1 MEDIRI
7 ETYKEIE
14 DRDIK
19 IDREYYEK
27 LKTINYSDVETTL
40 EKTLEKYIK
49 ESREPIYI
57 GAKDIALLL
66 VILQDPILY
75 KKLLSKEDSNLSYD
89 IKWAK
94 YIIFEEDNG
103 GDFIPYVNP
112 LINKFGKDEL
122 LAFVLFSS
130 NYLDYNDKKV
140 IFEGSTKLYLNLLD
154 IKNNDKILIL
164 EDKDLDSSFLIESSF
179 KNSNITIY
187 SNKKSSDIDIS
198 LIPEVYNNIELELL
212 TDERGRPKS
221 NFEYLKTRVE
231 QKEKLDKILLAP
243 SLTFEYSKNDE
254 EKYRNMIQNDFNFQN
269 EILEKTS
276 LEWLFNLLTINHLKD
291 DGRAL
296 SVVKINT
303 LSNPKNKNIRK
314 YFIEN
319 GYIESIILL
328 PENILIGSSVSLAL
342 IIFSK
347 GNKKIRFVDASNFY
361 TKERRKK
368 GDRLNPTK
376 KILEENNI
384 RDIFKFLNSDDN
396 SEISISKGIEEF
408 SENDYN
414 LDVIENIE
422 VIPEFENSKKIKE
435 LIDKKI
441 IKDIIRGS
449 QISLDELKDLRSH
462 EETPYIYLTLS
473 NINDGFIEYE
483 NIEDYLK
490 KIPEKQEKFCIK
502 NNVFLISK
510 IGNPPYKFVV
520 AQIPENRKIIASGN
534 FAIIEVNEKKLNP
547 WYLAAF
553 FTTDIG
559 VKVLKKAY
567 IGVNFSSLS
576 IKKLEEIAI
585 PVPSIEEQN
594 RIAQRY
600 IDAIT
605 EIKNMKKD
613 LKDKIQAV
621 KEVFF
626 EK

>member
-130 NYLDYNDKKV
+130 NYLDYNHKKV

-221 NFEYLKTRVE
+221 NFEYLKARVE

-342 IIFSK
+342 IVFSK

-384 RDIFKFLNSDDN
+384 RDIFKFLNSDN